1 MDKELKPFPGLA
13 AEVEAAGEI
22 LISNHEH
29 EVGALKARIEELEAK
44 LRWIP
49 VGEGMSEKASDK
61 FFLVL
66 CENEPEVCFYEGKG
80 QWDCPHIGVLSG
92 VTHRMEIPELP
103 EK

>member
-1 MDKELKPFPGLA
+1 MDKELKPFPDLA

-29 EVGALKARIEELEAK
+29 EVGALKARIKELEAK

-49 VGEGMSEKASDK
+49 VEERLPANGGSRLLAYGKDGYGYKTVAATSYDEEFKK
-61 FFLVL
+61 FRVL
-66 CENEPEVCFYEGKG
+66 TN
-80 QWDCPHIGVLSG
+80 
-92 VTHRMEIPELP
+92 VTHWRPIFLP